1 MPVTFAP
8 SFRALAVGASTAA
21 VLIGAFALGSASGG
35 ATASAPSQGGQRP
48 PGTRTDVAFT
58 STTGAARITVTG
70 NGTVTGTPNQLVL
83 SMGVQ
88 VSGDTVTAALE
99 QANQAANR
107 VTAALRAAGVAAADI
122 QTSGLSIEP
131 NYQANSQVP
140 NGYQVSE
147 SLTATLRRIATAGAQ
162 IQDAVQAG
170 GNAVTVDGVSLNLTD
185 TSALLARARAA
196 AVADARH
203 KAAQY
208 ASAAGQQL
216 GPVISITDQA
226 PTQPFPVFGA
236 ASAATPRSSV
246 PISPG
251 TQQLSVSITV
261 TYALG

>member
-1 MPVTFAP
+1 M
-8 SFRALAVGASTAA
+8 
-21 VLIGAFALGSASGG
+21 
-35 ATASAPSQGGQRP
+35 
-48 PGTRTDVAFT
+48 
-58 STTGAARITVTG
+58 
-70 NGTVTGTPNQLVL
+70 
-83 SMGVQ
+83 
-88 VSGDTVTAALE
+88 
-99 QANQAANR
+99 
-107 VTAALRAAGVAAADI
+107 
-122 QTSGLSIEP
+122 
-131 NYQANSQVP
+131 
-140 NGYQVSE
+140 
-147 SLTATLRRIATAGAQ
+147 
-162 IQDAVQAG
+162 
-170 GNAVTVDGVSLNLTD
+170 TVDGVSLNLTD

-216 GPVISITDQA
+216 GPVIGITDQA

>member
-1 MPVTFAP
+1 MPVTFTP
-8 SFRALAVGASTAA
+8 SLRALAVGVTAAA
-21 VLIGAFALGSASGG
+21 VLIGAFALGSASGSP
-35 ATASAPSQGGQRP
+35 AASSREQRP
-48 PGTRTDVAFT
+48 PGTRTAAFT
-58 STTGAARITVTG
+58 SPAGSARITVTG
-70 NGTVTGTPNQLVL
+70 NGTVTGTPNQLIL

-88 VSGDTVTAALE
+88 VSAASVSSALQE
-99 QANQAANR
+99 ANQAVNR
-107 VTAALRAAGVAAADI
+107 VTAALRAAGVASADI
-122 QTSGLSIEP
+122 QTSGLSIQP
-131 NYQANSQVP
+131 NYRADSQVP
-140 NGYQVSE
+140 DGYQVSE
-147 SLTATLRRIATAGAQ
+147 YLTATLRHISSAGAQ
-162 IQDAVQAG
+162 IQAAVQAG

-226 PTQPFPVFGA
+226 QTQPYPFDTAAAGA
-236 ASAATPRSSV
+236 APRASV